1 MCIRA
6 GHIVLIDRNSF
17 LLFALRKQPEAFGLT
32 VVKSWYPHYINTT
45 NLDYVEKLPDISYYE
60 VDEISASERTGF
72 LDRYECQKFEVI
84 ENRRL
89 LESYSQG
96 VVNLL
101 QEACRVL
108 RQEFIQLGN
117 IDVYLESVIIA

>member
-1 MCIRA
+1 MNVIKIMCIRA

-72 LDRYECQKFEVI
+72 LDWYDVRNSRSSKTD
-84 ENRRL
+84 
-89 LESYSQG
+89 ESC
-96 VVNLL
+96 NPTL
-101 QEACRVL
+101 RV
-108 RQEFIQLGN
+108 
-117 IDVYLESVIIA
+117 S